1 MTLGTSLSEE
11 LRTALDQFHSIDWT
25 FEQAKTNYG
34 LHSIHP
40 YPARFVPQIPRNL
53 IQLFQPVAD
62 GPVLD
67 PFCGCGTTLV
77 ESQAKGIASFG
88 LISTQSLPSSP
99 MSRPTLLTG
108 KSAPPPLSLQ
118 W

>member
-77 ESQAKGIASFG
+77 ESQANGIAVV
-88 LISTQSLPSSP
+88 
-99 MSRPTLLTG
+99 RD
-108 KSAPPPLSLQ
+108 
-118 W
+118 